1 MVNELY
7 EEHTGGAQ
15 MKVDER
21 QRTVAV
27 LYQDVGAC
35 ATVEE
40 AEAEIADAQERT
52 PKDLREL
59 YYDYILREPL
69 GGFYWGWVLR

>member
-1 MVNELY
+1 
-7 EEHTGGAQ
+7 
-15 MKVDER
+15 MKIDER

-27 LYQDVGAC
+27 LYQDIGAC

-40 AEAEIADAQERT
+40 AEAEIADAREKT
-52 PKDLREL
+52 PKDLRAF